1 MPIHVIIWSVI
12 TACMA
17 AMSSGWSFI
26 LCRFLVGVA
35 EGPFL
40 PMVSLMS
47 SSWYTKE
54 EAPFRMAIWHAGNI
68 ASNIFS
74 GLLAAAILTTM
85 EGISGVSAWG
95 WFFIIEGSVGVLV
108 GAAGFYC
115 IPNFPHNHNVKW
127 LTPEQAQMAQYR
139 MLVSSGGISEDDDVS
154 AWQGVWLA
162 CKDPFTW
169 IYTVLHFGLIV
180 ALSQKDF
187 FPSASSLQVS
197 ASSTLLI
204 SFRLSRPWATR
215 N

>member
-1 MPIHVIIWSVI
+1 
-12 TACMA
+12 
-17 AMSSGWSFI
+17 
-26 LCRFLVGVA
+26 
-35 EGPFL
+35 
-40 PMVSLMS
+40 
-47 SSWYTKE
+47 
-54 EAPFRMAIWHAGNI
+54 
-68 ASNIFS
+68 
-74 GLLAAAILTTM
+74 
-85 EGISGVSAWG
+85 
-95 WFFIIEGSVGVLV
+95 
-108 GAAGFYC
+108 
-115 IPNFPHNHNVKW
+115 
-127 LTPEQAQMAQYR
+127 MAQYR

>member
-1 MPIHVIIWSVI
+1 MPVHVIIWSVI

-17 AMSSGWSFI
+17 LMTSGWSFI

-54 EAPFRMAIWHAGNI
+54 EAPMRMAIWHAGNI

-85 EGISGVSAWG
+85 EGIHGVSAWA
-95 WFFIIEGSVGVLV
+95 WFFIIEGVVGVFV
-108 GAAGFYC
+108 GLAGFWC
-115 IPNFPHNHNVKW
+115 IPNYPHNHGVKW
-127 LTPEQAQMAQYR
+127 LTAEQAQMAQYR

-169 IYTVLHFGLIV
+169 IFTVLHFGLIV

-187 FPSASSLQVS
+187 FPSASTCSMIDNLTV
-197 ASSTLLI
+197 
-204 SFRLSRPWATR
+204 
-215 N
+215 

>member
-1 MPIHVIIWSVI
+1 
-12 TACMA
+12 
-17 AMSSGWSFI
+17 
-26 LCRFLVGVA
+26 
-35 EGPFL
+35 
-40 PMVSLMS
+40 
-47 SSWYTKE
+47 
-54 EAPFRMAIWHAGNI
+54 MAIWHAGNI

-187 FPSASSLQVS
+187 FPSASTPQVS
-197 ASSTLLI
+197 VSSTLLI
-204 SFRLSRPWATR
+204 LFRSSRPWVTR